1 MAQCTLTVCP
11 FARPS
16 LQSPDDFPCPLP
28 GPPEPAVN
36 TIEFLQI
43 SSAVVP
49 DREALVDFGGAN
61 KRYTYAEMYPQVVRL
76 ANALQGLGIER
87 GQKIATVA
95 LNSADLV
102 ITYYAC
108 AMLGVTFVPLNYR
121 AKDEELIYM
130 LNTSQ
135 AVAVFVSE
143 RYLELVERIRPSLE
157 YTQHYIAYDARATAY
172 TEFSR
177 LLADASDEEPW
188 VEVNDEDATI
198 IIFTS
203 GTTAMPK
210 GVQLTYLDM
219 TAYVTNQ
226 NPADPEIHEKVL
238 VSAPFFHV
246 AGATTMMLAIWSGRT
261 LVILPQFSPESW
273 LEAVQQEGAT
283 HAFVVPTMLKRIIEH
298 PDFEKYDISSMRQ
311 ITYGAAPMPYE
322 VVTKAAEILTPKG
335 VGLINAYGQT
345 ESTATLTYLAPEDHD
360 LSTDRETKLRRLRS
374 VGRPMP
380 DVEIA
385 IMDER
390 NNPLP
395 QGQEGE
401 ICVRSNRVM
410 KGYYKQ
416 EDATSTAIIDG
427 WLHTGDVGMIDEGGY
442 LFITGRKKDLIIRG
456 GENISPGEIE
466 NVLEEH
472 PAIDQAAVIGVPD
485 VEWGEVVKAILVL
498 KPGQKLS
505 VRDVV
510 DYAKSRLASFKAPQY
525 VAVIDDMPRNVMG
538 KILKTDLR
546 KLYGTPTNENI
557 DL

>member
-1 MAQCTLTVCP
+1 M
-11 FARPS
+11 
-16 LQSPDDFPCPLP
+16 
-28 GPPEPAVN
+28 N

-49 DREALVDFGGAN
+49 DREALVDFGGAG
-61 KRYTYAEMYPQVVRL
+61 KRYTYAEMYPSVVRL
-76 ANALQGLGIER
+76 ANALQSLGLER
-87 GQKIATVA
+87 GNKVA
-95 LNSADLV
+95 AMAVNSADFV
-102 ITYYAC
+102 VTYYAC
-108 AMLGVTFVPLNYR
+108 AMLGVTYVPLNYR
-121 AKDEELIYM
+121 AKDEELTYM
-130 LNTSQ
+130 LNASQ
-135 AVAVFVSE
+135 AEAVFVSE
-143 RYLELVERIRPSLE
+143 RYLDLLERIRPTLE
-157 YTQHYIAYDARATAY
+157 HTQHYITFDARATNY
-172 TEFSR
+172 
-177 LLADASDEEPW
+177 LQYQQLIDNASDEEPW
-188 VEVNDEDATI
+188 VEIDDNDATI

-210 GVQLTYLDM
+210 GVQLTYQDM

-226 NPADPEIHEKVL
+226 NPADPELHEKVL

-246 AGATTMMLAIWSGRT
+246 AGATTMMLSIWSGRT
-261 LVILPQFSPESW
+261 LVILPQFTPEAW
-273 LEAVQQEGAT
+273 LEAIHKEKAT
-283 HAFVVPTMLKRIIEH
+283 HAFVVPTMLKRIMEV
-298 PDFEKYDISSMRQ
+298 PNFDSYDLSSMQQ

-322 VVTKAAEILTPKG
+322 VVTRACEVFPPKG

-345 ESTATLTYLAPEDHD
+345 ESTATLTFLAPEDHD
-360 LSTDRETKLRRLRS
+360 LSSDRDLKLKRLRS

-380 DVEIA
+380 DVEIG

-390 NNPLP
+390 NTLLAE
-395 QGQEGE
+395 GQEGE
-401 ICVRSNRVM
+401 ICVRSGRVM

-498 KPGQKLS
+498 KPGASITLDEVIAHS
-505 VRDVV
+505 
-510 DYAKSRLASFKAPQY
+510 KSRLASFKAPQY
-525 VAVIDDMPRNVMG
+525 IAVIDDMPRNVMG

-546 KLYGTPTNENI
+546 KFYGSPTNDNI
-557 DL
+557 

>member
-1 MAQCTLTVCP
+1 M
-11 FARPS
+11 
-16 LQSPDDFPCPLP
+16 
-28 GPPEPAVN
+28 N

-49 DREALVDFGGAN
+49 DREALVDFGGAG
-61 KRYTYAEMYPQVVRL
+61 KRYTYAEMYPSVVRL
-76 ANALQGLGIER
+76 ANALQGLGIEP
-87 GQKIATVA
+87 GQKVA
-95 LNSADLV
+95 AMAVNSADFV
-102 ITYYAC
+102 VTYYAC

-121 AKDEELIYM
+121 AKDEELTYM
-130 LNTSQ
+130 INASQ

-143 RYLELVERIRPSLE
+143 RYLDLVERIRPTLE
-157 YTQHYIAYDARATAY
+157 HTQHFITYDARTTNYLQYGQMIAN
-172 TEFSR
+172 
-177 LLADASDEEPW
+177 ASDDEPW
-188 VEVNDEDATI
+188 VEINDEDATI

-210 GVQLTYLDM
+210 GVQLTYMDM
-219 TAYVTNQ
+219 TSYVTNQ
-226 NPADPEIHEKVL
+226 NPADPEVHEKVL

-261 LVILPQFSPESW
+261 LVILPQFSPEAW
-273 LEAVQQEGAT
+273 LQAVQQEGAT

-298 PDFEKYDISSMRQ
+298 PDFEKYDVSSMQQ

-322 VVTKAAEILTPKG
+322 VVTKAAEVLGPKG

-390 NNPLP
+390 NQPLP
-395 QGQEGE
+395 QGKEGE

-485 VEWGEVVKAILVL
+485 LDWGEVVKAIVVL
-498 KPGQKLS
+498 KPGKTLS
-505 VRDVV
+505 VSEVV
-510 DYAKSRLASFKAPQY
+510 DYSKQRLASFKAPAY
-525 VAVIDDMPRNVMG
+525 VAIIDDMPRNVMG

-546 KLYGTPTNENI
+546 NLYGTAQNDNVEA
-557 DL
+557 